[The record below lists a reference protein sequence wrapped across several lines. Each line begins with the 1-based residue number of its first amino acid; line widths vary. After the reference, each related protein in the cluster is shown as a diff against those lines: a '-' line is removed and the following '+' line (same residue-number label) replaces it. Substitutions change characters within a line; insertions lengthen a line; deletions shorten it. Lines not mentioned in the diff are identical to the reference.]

1 MVCIANAAGRVAL
14 ALVLGAGGAEA
25 LTYSWKPS
33 TAAYA
38 PVTGTS
44 VIFSGADD
52 GSVSLSLPF
61 PFVYDSTSYTTIGVN
76 SNGMLSFGTALTT
89 AVNGN
94 LFSASASPFNVL
106 APWWDDMID
115 DAMAEVQTSV
125 EGTAPNQVFI
135 IQYSEYPDYR
145 SAAAMRLNWQVRLYQ
160 GGNRILFAYGNKSG
174 GASSASSSASLGI
187 KGRNGL
193 PGFYIEGTMGSRTV
207 PNAGL
212 NSNTGFPA
220 AGTVFAFAPDTAAPL
235 GLTATPAPGRADLS
249 WRRTR
254 LTSLLRYRIWAG
266 TSPTSMTLRDSTAD
280 TTFSLTGLVNGTA
293 YYVGVTVV
301 GPGLEESG
309 FAQVVSVTPTQPP
322 TVSIA
327 SPADGARINYP
338 ANQTLT
344 ALASDPDG
352 TIVSVSFY
360 RAGTILIGT
369 VTGTGPHSIT
379 WSFPPAGTHLL
390 TARAVDNHGAMD
402 TSEAVTLT
410 VNAAPAVSLTAPLSG
425 ARFLPGDPIPIRAN
439 ATDAGTV
446 VRVEFYQGAVRLG
459 EDLTAPYEF
468 TWTGAP
474 AGVHSLTARATD
486 NDGAIGISSTVSV
499 TVTQP
504 PTVRFAGPP
513 DGSAWGYPG
522 TVTLTAN
529 ASDPDGTVSRV
540 DYYRNG
546 SFLGSVTSGNP
557 YAFTWTLP
565 ISSGTQILSARV
577 FDNTGAEG
585 RPDTVRIA
593 LSGGPVVAL
602 TTPVHFA
609 AYPTSGSISMSATAS
624 DPDGSISEVR
634 FYRDS
639 ILIGADASA
648 PYDLT
653 WSDAPKGRYRIQAR
667 AVDNLGVVGYSQAV
681 TVFVNDSAKA
691 IPGGRVFIT
700 GHDADFH
707 RNVEF
712 ISAGLNYLTLGHSP
726 SGAELPICAGAR
738 IAFLGN
744 NPPPALA
751 FARYPSATFIDLD
764 NANWETLAFEGLHYD
779 ILIVGTFDYYV
790 SGTGSTALNQRRS
803 RFDEYFNK
811 GGGIFAMS
819 EFGHGPT
826 YYDFLP
832 AFGTAMERN
841 IGGVSGRFTATP
853 PGLAIGLT
861 EDIVDRDLTHTEF
874 LDLSDVFQVFETFND
889 DNQAISIGANAAI
902 EDGGFVPADSVTA
915 NPVALAR
922 DSVFA
927 DTLCVRFSSP
937 SPGASIHITA
947 NGGNPDTSTWVLANG
962 GMVCIDKSTTF
973 RAIAKK
979 AGWVNSAD
987 TSFFF
992 RNVGQVVMPLPDSL
1006 PGYFRDRI
1014 CVRFTSATPGARILY
1029 TLDGGR
1035 PDTSGLSIPN
1045 GDPVCLDASR
1055 VIRVMGRMTGMRDSD
1070 TASYAYTRMEK
1081 SATPTL
1087 NKPDS
1092 TRFPGSLC
1100 FRFSAATPGSHIRYT
1115 LDGGDPDTAGT
1126 HAHDGDSLCV
1136 DRSVSV
1142 RLFAEQPG
1150 FLPSDE
1156 NAYRYFRMEKVAAPV
1171 ASRIDST
1178 WFADTLCVRFS
1189 TATDSA
1195 TLRYLT
1201 GPGRADTSS
1210 LVLGKNQDLCLDRG
1224 AVVRVAATRPGW
1236 LPSDEAVLRFF
1247 KMDTVAR
1254 PVPEPGDS
1262 TYFPGS
1268 ICVRWTVATPG
1279 AVIRFTTD
1287 GSRPDSSSR
1296 MMSSG
1301 DTVCLDRTA
1310 TIKAR
1315 GMKPDWIPSP
1325 ETAAAYS
1332 RMLRAA
1338 KPVPDKADSLHFPD
1352 RVCIRYSSATEGARI
1367 RYTLDGGRADT
1378 SGLSIANG
1386 DTLCVDRSVRIEA
1399 AAAHKNWITSEE
1411 SVLQV
1416 FRMET
1421 VAVPVADVPDSTWF
1435 RDSLCVPWTTA
1446 TAGAAITVRR
1456 TAPDPGGKPGRAADS
1471 LLDGAG
1477 KPLVS
1482 GDSVCLDRSATL
1494 RAVGSLKDWMD
1505 SPEAVRDYF
1514 RMDTVAKPVFDR
1526 RDTLFH
1532 PSICVQ
1538 VSTPTPGAD
1547 IRYTLDG
1554 GDPNASRLVKRSGDT
1569 ICTDR
1574 SVAIRAVG
1582 ERIHSVPSGEASL
1595 NLTRMPQVAS
1605 LRSSIGVSAV
1615 FARRICFTLSSSTDS
1630 VRIRYTLDGGDPLED
1645 TLSMANGDS
1654 LCLDRSADV
1663 VAVGTRPLWLHSET
1677 FRVSLEIDNDGPR
1690 LVSAEKRPYEIR
1702 SGSVTGNCR
1711 GIGQDTLV
1719 VTFSEPLFPKSKPP
1733 RWDRLLVFSPSCD
1746 SGQGLPVLPF
1756 GAPVIS
1762 ADGLKATVLMDNASP
1777 DEKPK
1782 LGNCLSLDWR
1792 SREFH
1797 DHVGNLP
1804 ERQGI
1809 RIEGREN
1816 AVRISQIRAY
1826 PPVVGLDN
1834 AGSSGGCTDERVEIN
1849 TWIPPVGFDIVHGEI
1864 DPDAVRNCLNE
1875 GGEGTG
1881 RRTAIPPCLSIVEVV
1896 SDGPYTADI
1905 SIFDNLGTFIHGS
1918 RQGFGACGEL
1928 DNLERSVGGKQRS
1941 YLVWNSRDRKGAL
1954 AGNGVY
1960 VWRMAFHSEKHGLR
1974 GTQTVLLRTGIL
1986 RNGACPE

>member
-1 MVCIANAAGRVAL
+1 MSGSPV
-14 ALVLGAGGAEA
+14 
-25 LTYSWKPS
+25 TFSPS
-33 TAAYA
+33 TDA
-38 PVTGTS
+38 
-44 VIFSGADD
+44 
-52 GSVSLSLPF
+52 GSVLLTLPF
-61 PFVYDSTSYTTIGVN
+61 PFVYDSTSYTTIGAN
-76 SNGMLSFGTALTT
+76 SDGMLSLGTFPAT

-115 DAMAEVQTSV
+115 DATAEVQTAV
-125 EGTAPNQVFI
+125 EGTAPNQVFV

-145 SAAAMRLNWQVRLYQ
+145 NAATMRLNWQVRLFQ
-160 GGNRILFAYGNKSG
+160 GSNRILFSYGNKSG

-187 KGRNGL
+187 KGWNGL

-207 PNAGL
+207 PNALL

-235 GLTATPAPGRADLS
+235 GLTATPVSGRADLS

-266 TSPTSMTLRDSTAD
+266 TSPTSMTLRDSTAGLTD
-280 TTFSLTGLVNGTA
+280 TTFSLTGLVNGTT
-293 YYVGVTVV
+293 YYVGVTAV
-301 GPGLEESG
+301 GPGLEETG

-322 TVSIA
+322 TVSIT

-338 ANQTLT
+338 ASQTLT

-369 VTGTGPHSIT
+369 VTGTGPHTMT
-379 WSFPPAGTHLL
+379 WSSPPAGTHLI
-390 TARAVDNHGAMD
+390 TARAVDNRGAMD

-410 VNAAPAVSLTAPLSG
+410 VNAAPTVSLTAPVS
-425 ARFLPGDPIPIRAN
+425 ATRFLSGDPIPMTAS
-439 ATDAGTV
+439 AADAGTV
-446 VRVEFYQGAVRLG
+446 VRVEFYQGSIRLG

-474 AGVHSLTARATD
+474 SGVHSLTARATD
-486 NDGAIGISSTVSV
+486 NDGGIGVSSTVSI

-504 PTVRFAGPP
+504 PIVKFASPP
-513 DGSAWGYPG
+513 EGSAWGYPG
-522 TVTLTAN
+522 TVSLSVN
-529 ASDPDGTVSRV
+529 ASDPDGTVGRV
-540 DYYRNG
+540 EYYRNG
-546 SFLGSVTSGNP
+546 SLLGSVTSGNP
-557 YAFTWTLP
+557 YAFNWTLP
-565 ISSGTQILSARV
+565 LSTGIQILTARV
-577 FDNTGAEG
+577 FDNTGTEG
-585 RPDTVRIA
+585 KPDTVRIT
-593 LSGGPVVAL
+593 LSSRPVVTL

-639 ILIGADASA
+639 ILIGTDASA
-648 PYDLT
+648 PYDLA
-653 WSDAPKGRYRIQAR
+653 WSNAPKGRYRIQAR
-667 AVDNLGVVGYSQAV
+667 AVDNSGLVGYSQAI

-691 IPGGRVFIT
+691 IQGGRVFIT
-700 GHDADFH
+700 GHDADLH
-707 RNVEF
+707 QNVEY

-726 SGAELPICAGAR
+726 SSSELPICAGVR

-744 NPPPALA
+744 NPPPNLV
-751 FARYPSATFIDLD
+751 FADYPTVNFIDLD
-764 NANWETLAFEGLHYD
+764 NANWETLVFDGLHYD
-779 ILIVGTFDYYV
+779 IILVGTFNYYV
-790 SGTGSTALNQRRS
+790 TAAGSTALNQRRG
-803 RFDEYFNK
+803 RFDDYFNK

-819 EFGHGPT
+819 EYFHGPT
-826 YYDFLP
+826 FYDFLP
-832 AFGTAMERN
+832 AFGTALGKN
-841 IGGVSGRFTATP
+841 IGQIQGRFTVTP

-861 EDIVDRDLTHTEF
+861 EPVVDRDLTHTEF
-874 LDLSDVFQVFETFND
+874 LNVSNVFQIFEIFND
-889 DNQAISIGANAAI
+889 DLQAVSIGANATI
-902 EDGGFVPADSVTA
+902 EDGGFVPADTVTEP
-915 NPVALAR
+915 PVARAR
-922 DSVFA
+922 DTVFA
-927 DTLCVRFSSP
+927 DTLCVIFSTP

-947 NGGNPDTSTWVLANG
+947 DGGNPDTSTRVLANG

-992 RNVGQVVMPLPDSL
+992 RNVDDVAVPVPDSL

-1014 CVRFTSATPGARILY
+1014 CVRFTSATPGARIHY

-1035 PDTSGLSIPN
+1035 PDTSALAIPN
-1045 GDPVCLDASR
+1045 GDTVCLDDSR
-1055 VIRVMGRMTGMRDSD
+1055 VIRVMGRKTGMRDSD

-1081 SATPTL
+1081 TASPTL
-1087 NKPDS
+1087 DKPDS
-1092 TRFPGSLC
+1092 TRFPDSLC
-1100 FRFSAATPGSHIRYT
+1100 FRFSAATPGSHIHYT

-1126 HAHDGDSLCV
+1126 HAHDGDMRCV
-1136 DRSVSV
+1136 DRSVTV
-1142 RLFAEQPG
+1142 RLMAETPG
-1150 FLPSDE
+1150 HLPSDE

-1210 LVLGKNQDLCLDRG
+1210 LVIGQNQNFCLDHG

-1236 LPSDEAVLRFF
+1236 LPSDETVLRFF
-1247 KMDTVAR
+1247 KRDTVAR
-1254 PVPEPGDS
+1254 PVPDPGDS
-1262 TYFPGS
+1262 AYFPGS

-1315 GMKPDWIPSP
+1315 GMKPDWIPGP
-1325 ETAAAYS
+1325 ETAAVYL

-1352 RVCIRYSSATEGARI
+1352 RVCIRYSSATEGVRI

-1378 SGLSIANG
+1378 SGSSIANG

-1421 VAVPVADVPDSTWF
+1421 VAVPVAGVPDSTWF

-1456 TAPDPGGKPGRAADS
+1456 TSPDPGGMPGSAADIPV
-1471 LLDGAG
+1471 DGAG
-1477 KPLVS
+1477 KLLVP

-1494 RAVGSLKDWMD
+1494 RAVGSLKDWKD
-1505 SPEAVRDYF
+1505 SPEAVRNYF

-1554 GDPNASRLVKRSGDT
+1554 GDPDASRLVKRSGDT

-1574 SVAIRAVG
+1574 SVAIRAIG
-1582 ERIHSVPSGEASL
+1582 ERKNSVTSGEASL

-1605 LRSSIGVSAV
+1605 LRSSIGESAV
-1615 FARRICFTLSSSTDS
+1615 FARRICFTLSSSSDS
-1630 VRIRYTLDGGDPLED
+1630 VRIRYTLGGGDPLED

-1654 LCLDRSADV
+1654 LCLDRSADL
-1663 VAVGTRPLWLHSET
+1663 VAVGTRPLWLNSET
-1677 FRVSLEIDNDGPR
+1677 LRVTLEIDNEGPR

-1702 SGSVTGNCR
+1702 NASVTGNCR

-1733 RWDRLLVFSPSCD
+1733 RWDRLLAFSPSCD

-1756 GAPVIS
+1756 GDPAIS
-1762 ADGLKATVLMDNASP
+1762 ADGLKATVLLDNGAP

-1792 SREFH
+1792 SGEFP

-1834 AGSSGGCTDERVEIN
+1834 AGTSGGCTDERVEIN
-1849 TWIPPVGFDIVHGEI
+1849 TWIPPVGFDIEHGKI
-1864 DPDAVRNCLNE
+1864 DPGAVRNCLNE

-1905 SIFDNLGTFIHGS
+1905 SIFDNLGNFIHGS

-1928 DNLERSVGGKQRS
+1928 DNLERSVAGKQRS
-1941 YLVWNSRDRKGAL
+1941 YLVWNSRDRKGSL

-1960 VWRMAFHSEKHGLR
+1960 VWRMAFHSEKHGMR
-1974 GTQTVLLRTGIL
+1974 GAQTVLLRTGIM
-1986 RNGACPE
+1986 RNGACAE